1 MTSTMKNITLK
12 KKLLYLF
19 PFYLSYI
26 YFKTKV
32 QHIHAIPFEFDCFLI
47 SQKKKKKKPK
57 TKK

>member
-19 PFYLSYI
+19 TFYLSYI

-47 SQKKKKKKPK
+47 SQKKKKNLS
-57 TKK
+57 